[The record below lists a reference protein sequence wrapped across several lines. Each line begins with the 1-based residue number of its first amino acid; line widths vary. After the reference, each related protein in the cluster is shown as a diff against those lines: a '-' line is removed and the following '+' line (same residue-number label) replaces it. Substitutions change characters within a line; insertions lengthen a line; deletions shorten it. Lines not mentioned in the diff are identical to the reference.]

1 MTRFQPIYDIAELCH
16 RKGLKH
22 TVLCPGSRC
31 APLTL
36 AFTRHPGI
44 ETRTFAD
51 ERSAAFIALGMAQQ
65 TQMPTT
71 LICTSG
77 TAAYNFSPAIAE
89 AFFNQIPLVVFT
101 ADRPAE
107 WIAQHD
113 GQTIYQRYIFGK
125 HVKKSFELPQEYEHA
140 DSQWAINRIVNEA
153 INLSLQEPQGPV
165 HINAPFRE
173 PLYPKQDEI
182 TGYSDSVRVIHEGNS
197 NFILSEGAKQ
207 TLTEQLHKFNHILVV
222 AGQHDTDHFLIRNLE
237 QFTDSHHV
245 PLVGDVISNL
255 HSSPRNISHADL
267 FLGQASNDVKKSL
280 QPDLL
285 ITFGKSVISKNLK
298 IFLRKAAPKEHWHIQ
313 PSGNVTDP
321 FQSVTEIFRA
331 NPSSFFLFASGIKRE
346 DQFVNQKQTNFRD
359 LWEIEERKAVRS
371 VDEFFPQSD
380 LGELELVREVIK
392 ALPLNANLHLANSM
406 SVRYANFIG
415 LSEKQK
421 DITVFANRGTSGIDG
436 CTSTVVGHCLA
447 SEKPNI
453 LITGDI
459 AFFYDRNA
467 FWHNYNLPNL
477 RVVLLNNHGGV
488 IFKMIDG
495 PASLPESDEYFVTK
509 QRLNAT
515 YICQEF
521 GMDHLR
527 LDNRR
532 KLKNALKDFFDF
544 DGRTKILELESDI
557 ALNKTIFEQLKQ
569 KIRKN
574 YEL

>member
-1 MTRFQPIYDIAELCH
+1 
-16 RKGLKH
+16 
-22 TVLCPGSRC
+22 
-31 APLTL
+31 
-36 AFTRHPGI
+36 
-44 ETRTFAD
+44 
-51 ERSAAFIALGMAQQ
+51 
-65 TQMPTT
+65 
-71 LICTSG
+71 
-77 TAAYNFSPAIAE
+77 
-89 AFFNQIPLVVFT
+89 
-101 ADRPAE
+101 
-107 WIAQHD
+107 
-113 GQTIYQRYIFGK
+113 
-125 HVKKSFELPQEYEHA
+125 
-140 DSQWAINRIVNEA
+140 
-153 INLSLQEPQGPV
+153 
-165 HINAPFRE
+165 
-173 PLYPKQDEI
+173 
-182 TGYSDSVRVIHEGNS
+182 
-197 NFILSEGAKQ
+197 
-207 TLTEQLHKFNHILVV
+207 
-222 AGQHDTDHFLIRNLE
+222 
-237 QFTDSHHV
+237 
-245 PLVGDVISNL
+245 
-255 HSSPRNISHADL
+255 
-267 FLGQASNDVKKSL
+267 
-280 QPDLL
+280 
-285 ITFGKSVISKNLK
+285 
-298 IFLRKAAPKEHWHIQ
+298 LRKSAPKAHWHIQ
-313 PSGNVTDP
+313 PSGDVTDP

-331 NPSSFFLFASGIKRE
+331 NPSSFFLFASGIKRD

-359 LWEIEERKAVRS
+359 LWEIEERKAIRS
-371 VDEFFPQSD
+371 VEEFFPQTD

-436 CTSTVVGHCLA
+436 CTSTAVGHCLA

-477 RVVLLNNHGGV
+477 RIVLLNNHGGV

-557 ALNKTIFEQLKQ
+557 ALNKTVFEQLKQ
-569 KIRKN
+569 KIKKN